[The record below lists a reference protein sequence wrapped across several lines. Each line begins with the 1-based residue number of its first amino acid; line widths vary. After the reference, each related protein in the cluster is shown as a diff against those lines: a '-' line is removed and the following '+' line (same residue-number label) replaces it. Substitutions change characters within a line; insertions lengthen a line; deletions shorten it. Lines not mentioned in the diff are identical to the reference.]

1 MSRFKQLLSGS
12 NEPLVMESTSL
23 FALAA
28 LLTLVQLPHVLNLP
42 IWVSLFGI
50 GIIALRVYARGTPN
64 KRAWRYLFS
73 SPAVTTV
80 AIVGALLI
88 RLHYGYF
95 LGRDPCVAF
104 LFLLVS
110 LKFAEYRRSA
120 DATLLLGLAC
130 VLMLTQYFYSQ
141 SIIAAV
147 VTLPAVFALGHALAV
162 LRDPS
167 HAMAS
172 KPQLRLIG
180 KLLLQGLPIAILL
193 FVLFPRLPG
202 PLWSMPDDASAQT
215 GLSDTMNPGDIGNLS
230 QSNEVAFRVE
240 FDGAVPAPDARY
252 WRGPV
257 LTRFDGYT
265 WSPEQKVTH
274 AVPAE
279 EVPGASEYT
288 VMLQPHKNHWL
299 FALDQAVSIPRKDGS
314 VAAVGT
320 ASNFAT
326 LTSSGQLLAKDPV
339 TRVTRYTQ
347 RSNVSSTFQ
356 APVKPTE
363 HELAYPGNMP
373 RTVQLAAEISS
384 QSDSASDYVQRVL
397 ARFNQMDYRYTLKPG
412 LLGDTPVDEFLFDT
426 RQGFCE
432 HYASAFTLLMRAA
445 GIPARVVTGYLG
457 GEMNDD
463 YMIVRQ
469 SDAHAWS
476 EVYIDGVWQRF
487 DPTGAVAPS
496 RVERGLSAALPQ
508 GELTGLRHN
517 KAFSWT
523 NKLALAWD
531 SVNHDWQRLIVDY
544 NNKSQ
549 DGLMEK
555 LGLPTMALWQI
566 ALFILG
572 TAGLWAL
579 WMLRSPLQRNRKKL
593 STADTVWKKVEKWLN
608 TQNITR
614 DPSETPQAFLD
625 RACHELQ
632 HVEKDLRAI
641 GDLLLPA
648 RFAPLSE
655 TVAVQ
660 QARSAESNLAML
672 VKKAAAK

>member
-1 MSRFKQLLSGS
+1 
-12 NEPLVMESTSL
+12 METTSL
-23 FALAA
+23 YALAA

-42 IWVSLFGI
+42 IWVSVFGI
-50 GIIALRVYARGTPN
+50 SIIALRVQARNTPD
-64 KRAWRYLFS
+64 KAIWKFLFS
-73 SPAVTTV
+73 SPVVTTV

-167 HAMAS
+167 HELAA

-180 KLLLQGLPIAILL
+180 KLLLQGLPIAIAL
-193 FVLFPRLPG
+193 FVLFPRLSG
-202 PLWSMPDDASAQT
+202 PLWSMPDDATAKT
-215 GLSDTMNPGDIGNLS
+215 GLSETMRPGDIGSLS

-240 FDGAVPAPDARY
+240 FEGAVPPPDARY

-257 LTRFDGYT
+257 LTHFDGFT
-265 WSPEQKVTH
+265 WSPEKKFTH
-274 AVPAE
+274 AYPAA
-279 EVPGASEYT
+279 VIPSALEYT

-299 FALDQAVSIPRKDGS
+299 FALDQAVSIPNKDGS
-314 VAAVGT
+314 VAAAGT

-326 LTSSGQLLAKDPV
+326 LTSTGQLLTKDPI

-347 RSNVSSTFQ
+347 RSTVSSVFD
-356 APVKPTE
+356 APTKPNRS
-363 HELAYPGNMP
+363 ELHYPENMP
-373 RTVQLAAEISS
+373 RTVRLAEEIRS
-384 QSDSASDYVQRVL
+384 QSSSATDYANRVL
-397 ARFNQMDYRYTLKPG
+397 RRFNQMDYHYTLRPG

-426 RQGFCE
+426 QEGFCE

-445 GIPARVVTGYLG
+445 GIPSRVVTGYLG

-476 EVYIDGVWQRF
+476 EAYIDGAWQRF

-496 RVERGLSAALPQ
+496 RVEQGLSAALPQ
-508 GELTGLRHN
+508 GELTGFQHN
-517 KAFSWT
+517 KAFTWT
-523 NKLALAWD
+523 KKFSLAWD
-531 SVNHDWQRLIVDY
+531 GLNHDWQRLIVDY
-544 NNKSQ
+544 NNDSQ
-549 DGLMEK
+549 ESLFEK
-555 LGLPTMALWQI
+555 LGLPNMKLWQI
-566 ALFILG
+566 TVFILAI
-572 TAGLWAL
+572 AGLWAL
-579 WMLRSPLQRNRKKL
+579 WILRSPLQKTNKRLSVADKAWNKVEHWL
-593 STADTVWKKVEKWLN
+593 STQHVIRKT
-608 TQNITR
+608 
-614 DPSETPQAFLD
+614 SETPQAFLD
-625 RACHELQ
+625 RACQELT
-632 HVEKDLRAI
+632 HYETDLREI
-641 GDLLLPA
+641 GKLLMPA
-648 RFAPLSE
+648 RFAAIPE
-655 TVAVQ
+655 AAAAE
-660 QARSAESNLAML
+660 QARDAEQHLNDLQRKNCPS
-672 VKKAAAK
+672 